1 MVLLAEEK
9 PPQLVLIAAAGDFST
24 EGDALRCPGSFIKG
38 SIDWLH
44 RLGCRNQM
52 PCKEVLN
59 CAVRQIRGTKKEP
72 SVSTV
77 ANFPLHWPRLLMPL
91 GVRID
96 LVQIRPTG
104 REEVCQAL
112 SEDNRI

>member
-9 PPQLVLIAAAGDFST
+9 PPPFLIAAAGDFSS
-24 EGDALRCPGSFIKG
+24 EGDTLRRPRSFIKG

-59 CAVRQIRGTKKEP
+59 CAVWLTWGLKGAI
-72 SVSTV
+72 
-77 ANFPLHWPRLLMPL
+77 
-91 GVRID
+91 
-96 LVQIRPTG
+96 
-104 REEVCQAL
+104 C
-112 SEDNRI
+112 